1 MNDLGFPSRKS
12 IIARASMTVAMML
25 SVALLP
31 GLPIAVQAAA
41 GAPDAIAAA
50 IANPARPQ
58 TDIVRAANRK
68 PAGVLAFTGIK
79 RGDKVADYAAGAGYF
94 TRLFSDIVGPQGHV
108 YASVPSPLLQYPN
121 IVKGI
126 SDIQAFVVAHA
137 NANVNFAAPLDAA
150 KYPEAQFIY
159 KFRKP

>member
-50 IANPARPQ
+50 IANPA
-58 TDIVRAANRK
+58 
-68 PAGVLAFTGIK
+68 
-79 RGDKVADYAAGAGYF
+79 
-94 TRLFSDIVGPQGHV
+94 QGHV
-108 YASVPSPLLQYPN
+108 YASVPSPLLHYPN